1 MKASLFVWLA
11 TALVL
16 FPLTTTAA
24 QYSAQTGLTYQ
35 SWTSDEDEKGSQL
48 YIPLQMDSTQ
58 DRFYWYAKTGYAST
72 SGDLD
77 SDSEQSISGAL
88 DSQVGLTY
96 SLPHWA
102 GLDWLVGLDL
112 NLPSGQTGQDER
124 EVRIMID
131 PDLVSIISPGQGF
144 NINPTLS
151 MARQWGPWMAGLGL
165 GYAFQGEYD
174 YSDQTRNYDPGDILN
189 LAGQM
194 NYVFSDAWTLN
205 LQAQYVT
212 IGTDRVDGDDL
223 LQKGD
228 IWLLGAAINRSDASW
243 DLALSVKNIIRGKA
257 KVKDPTGALATE
269 SRDSQGDEWIV
280 DLNGSYK
287 LQPRTAITGGVQYL
301 HMAENGYPQSSTFY
315 MGSRQKVSLSM
326 GLKQQLSDT
335 LDLQFGLGGFV
346 MDDNANWLHPNDDRW
361 YQGWSLTTVISKH
374 F

>member
-1 MKASLFVWLA
+1 MKTTLFAWLA
-11 TALVL
+11 AGLL
-16 FPLTTTAA
+16 LCPITTIASE
-24 QYSAQTGLTYQ
+24 YSAQTGLTYQ

-48 YIPLQMDSTQ
+48 YLPIQMDSTQ
-58 DRFYWYAKTGYAST
+58 DRFSWYAKAGYAST

-96 SLPHWA
+96 SLPRWA
-102 GLDWLVGLDL
+102 GFDWLVGLDL
-112 NLPSGQTGQDER
+112 NLPSGKTGQDER
-124 EVRIMID
+124 KVRMMID

-144 NINPTLS
+144 NINPTIS

-189 LAGQM
+189 VCSQL
-194 NYVFSDAWTLN
+194 NYTISDSWKLN

-212 IGTDRVDGDDL
+212 IGTDRVDGEDL
-223 LQKGD
+223 LRKGD
-228 IWLLGAAINRSDASW
+228 IWLLGISVNRSVASW
-243 DLALSVKNIIRGKA
+243 DLALSIQDLIRSKA
-257 KVKDPTGALATE
+257 KVKDSNGSLATE
-269 SRDSQGDEWIV
+269 SRDSQGNEWIM
-280 DLNGSYK
+280 DISGRYK
-287 LQPRTAITGGVQYL
+287 LRPRTAVTAGLQYL
-301 HMAENGYPQSSTFY
+301 YVAENGYEQSSAFY

-326 GLKQQLSDT
+326 GVQQQLSDS

-346 MDDNANWLHPNDDRW
+346 MDDNANWLHPNDDRR
-361 YQGWSLTTVISKH
+361 YQGWSLTTLLSKH